1 MRNQPKTSIK
11 KIGRFAS
18 LVQNKI
24 MASLQADKETARLE
38 ALYRYK
44 IVDTGAEEIFDNLVR
59 VAALSCK
66 TPIAAIALVD
76 GKRQWRKSSIGL
88 ELGEFPRNVGLCSF
102 CIEQR
107 ELLIVNDTL
116 ADSRFATNPAVTSYP
131 QIRFYA
137 GVPLMTADGYAI
149 GVLSVADRS
158 PRHLGEEQV
167 EILRLLSRQAI
178 NQLEQRVWSKPA
190 GDQRYK
196 KGKGELGVVDASS
209 LLNTSDRAARSQ
221 ENRTQGNLSDRGKD
235 PPVAE
240 GVAQSRDDS
249 CGVDIL
255 PAPIIQGTGETPMPQ
270 LQGTGE
276 TPMPQNE
283 QNHPST
289 MQRLAEASLD
299 PQQELLQTVL
309 DSLPIGVWIALRQ
322 GCFLQGNPAAY
333 RIWGIG
339 GRLSIFDFG
348 LGDGEAKTQNPK
360 FSGWWKDT
368 GKAIEPHE
376 WGLFRAIN
384 QGETCLGDRI
394 DIQCG
399 DGVRKT
405 ILNSAIPL
413 RNSQQEIIG
422 AIAIDQDITS
432 QQLVEKAFWE
442 NQRLI
447 QQIADATPAILYI
460 YDLIEQRNIYA
471 NRQVGE
477 ILGYSPEIVHKMG
490 TAFLPQVLH
499 PSDRAKVSQHHQ
511 RLQTIK
517 DGEILE
523 IEYRMRH
530 INGEWRWLH
539 SRETA
544 FTRTGDGLPKQ
555 LLGTAT
561 DITQRKQAEEELR
574 ESKERFQAAFES
586 AAIGMALVSPAGRW
600 LQVNLS
606 LCEMLGYSETE
617 LLATTLDAI
626 AHPDDLEPDL
636 NYVRQI
642 LDSELRSCHME
653 KRCFHKTG
661 RIVWVLLSF
670 SLVQNATGELLYFV
684 LQIQDITK
692 RKQAEQKI
700 SEQAA
705 LLNVTTDAILV
716 RSLDN
721 QILFWNKGAEQLYGW
736 KEKEALGKNAAQLLY
751 KQIFPELEAA
761 RAAVLSKGEWQGE
774 LKKITKSGQEII
786 VQSRWT
792 LMRDAAGE
800 PKSILSVN
808 TDITEKK
815 KLEAQFLR
823 TQRLESIG
831 TLAGGIAHDL
841 NNVLAPILMAVQLL
855 EKKLPD
861 EASQRLL
868 DTLEN
873 NAKRGADLV
882 KQILSFARGIEAKRT
897 LVQIR
902 HLIAEIKQIAKET
915 FPKSIEFATNIP
927 RDLWTL
933 SGDATQLHQVFLNL
947 CVNARDAMPSGG
959 ILSISA
965 ENKSID
971 ENYAKMHL
979 EAKVGPYIT
988 ITVSDTGTGIPTEVL
1003 ERIFEPFFTT
1013 KELGK
1018 GTGLGLSTAIGIV
1031 KNHGGFVQVHSEV
1044 GKGSQFQVF
1053 LPAIETS
1060 ETPQLPENLPA
1071 LPGGKG
1077 ELILVVD
1084 DEAAI
1089 REITKESLETYAYKV
1104 LTASDGIEAIALYAQ
1119 HRQEIAVVLID
1130 MMMPSM
1136 DGPTTIRLL
1145 QKMNPKIKIIA
1156 VSGLNSNYQ
1165 FDRLEIRGV
1174 KAFLSKPYTA
1184 KELLKKIHSV
1194 VD

>member
-1 MRNQPKTSIK
+1 
-11 KIGRFAS
+11 
-18 LVQNKI
+18 
-24 MASLQADKETARLE
+24 MASLQANNETARLE
-38 ALYRYK
+38 ALYRYE

-76 GKRQWRKSSIGL
+76 ANRHWCKSSVGL
-88 ELGEFPRNVGLCSF
+88 ELERIPRHEGLCSF

-107 ELLIVNDTL
+107 DLLIVNDTL
-116 ADSRFATNPAVTSYP
+116 TDSRFATNAVVTSYP
-131 QIRFYA
+131 HIRFYA
-137 GVPLMTADGYAI
+137 GVPLITPDGYAI
-149 GVLSVADRS
+149 GVLSVADRT
-158 PRHLGEEQV
+158 PRHLSKEQV
-167 EILRLLSRQAI
+167 EILGILSRQVM
-178 NQLEQRVWSKPA
+178 NELEQRRNLLVRQQVWSKPI
-190 GDQRYK
+190 GDRK
-196 KGKGELGVVDASS
+196 DLADREESCSPTK
-209 LLNTSDRAARSQ
+209 TSDRSRPQ
-221 ENRTQGNLSDRGKD
+221 ENATQGDGSDRCKD
-235 PPVAE
+235 PP
-240 GVAQSRDDS
+240 
-249 CGVDIL
+249 I
-255 PAPIIQGTGETPMPQ
+255 
-270 LQGTGE
+270 
-276 TPMPQNE
+276 
-283 QNHPST
+283 
-289 MQRLAEASLD
+289 AEASLA

-309 DSLPIGVWIALRQ
+309 DSLPVGVWIANRQ
-322 GCFLQGNPAAY
+322 GSFLQGNPAAY

-339 GRLSIFDFG
+339 GRCSIFDFG
-348 LGDGEAKTQNPK
+348 LGDGQPKIQNSK

-368 GKAIEPHE
+368 NKVIEPDE

-384 QGETCLGDRI
+384 KGETCLGDRI

-399 DGVRKT
+399 DGTRKT

-413 RNSQQEIIG
+413 RNRQQEIIG
-422 AIAIDQDITS
+422 AIVIDQDITE

-477 ILGYSPEIVHKMG
+477 ILGYSPETVQKMG
-490 TAFLPQVLH
+490 SAMMPQLLH
-499 PSDRAKVSQHHQ
+499 PSDRVKVAQHQQ
-511 RLQTIK
+511 RFQTAK

-523 IEYRMRH
+523 LEYRMRH
-530 INGEWRWLH
+530 VNGEWCWLH
-539 SRETA
+539 SRETVFA
-544 FTRTGDGLPKQ
+544 RTADGLPLQ

-561 DITQRKQAEEELR
+561 DITQRQQAEEELR

-586 AAIGMALVSPAGRW
+586 AAIGMALVSPGGRW

-606 LCEMLGYSETE
+606 LCEMLGYSERE
-617 LLATTLDAI
+617 LVATTLDAI
-626 AHPDDLEPDL
+626 AHPEDLEPDL
-636 NYVRQI
+636 YYVRQI

-653 KRCFHKTG
+653 KRCFHKSG

-670 SLVQNATGELLYFV
+670 SLVQNATGEPLYFV
-684 LQIQDITK
+684 VQIQDITK
-692 RKQAEQKI
+692 RKEAEQKI
-700 SEQAA
+700 REQAA
-705 LLNVTTDAILV
+705 LLDVATDAILV

-721 QILFWNKGAEQLYGW
+721 QILFWNQGAQRLYGW
-736 KEKEALGKNAAQLLY
+736 KAKEVLGKNADQLLY
-751 KQIFPELEAA
+751 KQISPELAAA
-761 RAAVLSKGEWQGE
+761 RAAVLAQGEWQGE
-774 LKKITKSGQEII
+774 LKKVTKAGNEII

-792 LMRDAAGE
+792 LMRDGAGQ
-800 PKSILSVN
+800 PKSILTVS

-815 KLEAQFLR
+815 KLESQFLR

-841 NNVLAPILMAVQLL
+841 NNVLAPILMSVQLL
-855 EKKLPD
+855 EKKLND
-861 EASQRLL
+861 EASKRLL
-868 DTLEN
+868 NTLEN

-915 FPKSIEFATNIP
+915 FPKSLEFQTDIP
-927 RDLWTL
+927 RDIWML

-965 ENKSID
+965 ENKSLD
-971 ENYAKMHL
+971 ENYARMHL
-979 EAKVGPYIT
+979 EAKVGPYIV
-988 ITVSDTGTGIPTEVL
+988 ITVADTGMGIPPEVL

-1013 KELGK
+1013 KDVGK
-1018 GTGLGLSTAIGIV
+1018 GTGLGLSTVIGIV
-1031 KNHGGFVQVHSEV
+1031 KSHGGFVQVQSEI
-1044 GKGSQFQVF
+1044 GKGTQFKVF
-1053 LPAIETS
+1053 LPAIETI
-1060 ETPQLPENLPA
+1060 ETPQLPEGFPA

-1119 HRQEIAVVLID
+1119 HKQDIAVVLID

-1156 VSGLNSNYQ
+1156 VSGLSSSYQ
-1165 FDRLEIRGV
+1165 FERVETIGV

-1184 KELLKKIHSV
+1184 KELLKTIDSLL
-1194 VD
+1194 D

>member
-1 MRNQPKTSIK
+1 MPNETKTSIK
-11 KIGRFAS
+11 KIDRFAS

-24 MASLQADKETARLE
+24 MTSLQAHNETARLE

-44 IVDTGAEEIFDNLVR
+44 IVDTAAVEVFDNLVR

-66 TPIAAIALVD
+66 TPIAALVLVD
-76 GKRQWRKSSIGL
+76 ANRQWIKSSVGL
-88 ELGEFPRNVGLCSF
+88 EVREVPRDFGLCSF

-107 ELLIVNDTL
+107 DLLIVNDTL

-137 GVPLMTADGYAI
+137 GVPLIAPDDYAI

-158 PRHLGEEQV
+158 PRYLSGEQV

-178 NQLEQRVWSKPA
+178 DSLELRRNLFVFQQVRSK
-190 GDQRYK
+190 D
-196 KGKGELGVVDASS
+196 GEDNEQSSS
-209 LLNTSDRAARSQ
+209 LINKSDRAACAV
-221 ENRTQGNLSDRGKD
+221 EIPLA
-235 PPVAE
+235 VA
-240 GVAQSRDDS
+240 VKY
-249 CGVDIL
+249 
-255 PAPIIQGTGETPMPQ
+255 
-270 LQGTGE
+270 
-276 TPMPQNE
+276 
-283 QNHPST
+283 
-289 MQRLAEASLD
+289 

-309 DSLPIGVWIALRQ
+309 DSLPVGVWITDRQ
-322 GCFLQGNPAAY
+322 GCLLQGNPAAY
-333 RIWGIG
+333 RIWGMARDFRGEKI
-339 GRLSIFDFG
+339 DFG
-348 LGDGEAKTQNPK
+348 LGDAQPLDLKFTSQNPK
-360 FSGWWKDT
+360 FSGFKDT
-368 GKAIEPHE
+368 GIPVEPQE
-376 WGLFRAIN
+376 WGLWRAIN
-384 QGETCLGDRI
+384 QGETCLNDRI
-394 DIQCG
+394 DIQCW
-399 DGVRKT
+399 DGGRKT
-405 ILNSAIPL
+405 ILNSAVPL
-413 RNSQQEIIG
+413 RNNEQEIIG
-422 AIAIDQDITS
+422 AIVIDQDITE

-477 ILGYSPEIVHKMG
+477 ILGYSPEMVHKMG

-626 AHPDDLEPDL
+626 AHGDDLEPDL

-971 ENYAKMHL
+971 ENYARMHL
-979 EAKVGPYIT
+979 EAKVGPYIA
-988 ITVSDTGTGIPTEVL
+988 ITVSDTGTGIPPDVL

-1018 GTGLGLSTAIGIV
+1018 GTGIGLSTVIGIV
-1031 KNHGGFVQVHSEV
+1031 KSHGGFVQVQSEV

-1053 LPAIETS
+1053 LPAIETT
-1060 ETPQLPENLPA
+1060 ETPQLSEILPA

-1089 REITKESLETYAYKV
+1089 REITKESLETYAYRV

-1119 HRQEIAVVLID
+1119 HRQEIALVLID

-1136 DGPTTIRLL
+1136 DGQTTIRLL
-1145 QKMNPKIKIIA
+1145 QKMNSQVKIIA
-1156 VSGLNSNYQ
+1156 VSGISSNYQ
-1165 FDRLEIRGV
+1165 LGRLENMGV
-1174 KAFLSKPYTA
+1174 KAFLAKPYTA
-1184 KELLKKIHSV
+1184 KELLKTIHSAIG
-1194 VD
+1194 

>member
-1 MRNQPKTSIK
+1 
-11 KIGRFAS
+11 
-18 LVQNKI
+18 

-44 IVDTGAEEIFDNLVR
+44 IVDKAGVEVFDNLVR
-59 VAALSCK
+59 VAALSCR
-66 TPIAAIALVD
+66 TPMAALNLVD
-76 GKRQWRKSSIGL
+76 ANRQLIKSSVGL
-88 ELGEFPRNVGLCSF
+88 ERGEFPRNVGLCCF

-107 ELLIVNDTL
+107 DLLIVNDTL
-116 ADSRFATNPAVTSYP
+116 ADSRFATNPAVTSSP
-131 QIRFYA
+131 HIRFYA
-137 GVPLMTADGYAI
+137 GVPLMTPEGYAI

-158 PRHLGEEQV
+158 PRYLSGEQV
-167 EILRLLSRQAI
+167 EILRLLSRQTI
-178 NQLEQRVWSKPA
+178 EFLEMRQNLLVFQQLRSKDGEDNEQS
-190 GDQRYK
+190 
-196 KGKGELGVVDASS
+196 ASLTNKS
-209 LLNTSDRAARSQ
+209 
-221 ENRTQGNLSDRGKD
+221 D
-235 PPVAE
+235 PPA
-240 GVAQSRDDS
+240 
-249 CGVDIL
+249 CPVDI
-255 PAPIIQGTGETPMPQ
+255 P
-270 LQGTGE
+270 
-276 TPMPQNE
+276 
-283 QNHPST
+283 
-289 MQRLAEASLD
+289 LALAVKY

-309 DSLPIGVWIALRQ
+309 DSLPVGVWITDRQ
-322 GCFLQGNPAAY
+322 GSFLQGNPAAY
-333 RIWGIG
+333 RIWGIP
-339 GRLSIFDFG
+339 IDFR
-348 LGDGEAKTQNPK
+348 GEKIDCGWGNAQPPDLKFKNQNPK
-360 FSGWWKDT
+360 FSGFKDT
-368 GKAIEPHE
+368 GIPIEPQE
-376 WGLFRAIN
+376 WGLWRAIN
-384 QGETCLGDRI
+384 QGETCLNDRI
-394 DIQCG
+394 DIHCW
-399 DGVRKT
+399 DGTRKT
-405 ILNSAIPL
+405 ILNSAVPL
-413 RNSQQEIIG
+413 RNHQQEIIG
-422 AIAIDQDITS
+422 AIAIDQDITE

-471 NRQVGE
+471 NRLVGE
-477 ILGYSPEIVHKMG
+477 ILGYSPEIVQKMG
-490 TAFLPQVLH
+490 SAFMPQVLH
-499 PSDRAKVSQHHQ
+499 PSDRAKVVQHQQ
-511 RLQTIK
+511 RFKAAK

-539 SRETA
+539 SRETV

-561 DITQRKQAEEELR
+561 DITQRREAEEELR

-606 LCEMLGYSETE
+606 LCEMLGYSESE

-636 NYVRQI
+636 YYVRQI

-670 SLVQNATGELLYFV
+670 SLVQNATGEPLYFV

-705 LLNVTTDAILV
+705 LLDVTTDAILV

-721 QILFWNKGAEQLYGW
+721 QILFWNKGAEGLYGW
-736 KEKEALGKNAAQLLY
+736 RAKEALGKNAEQLLY
-751 KQIFPELEAA
+751 KQISPELEAA

-774 LKKITKSGQEII
+774 LKKVTKAGQEII

-792 LMRDAAGE
+792 LMRDAVGE
-800 PKSILSVN
+800 PKSILSVDP
-808 TDITEKK
+808 DITEKK

-861 EASQRLL
+861 AASKRLL

-902 HLIAEIKQIAKET
+902 HLISEIKQIGKET
-915 FPKSIEFATNIP
+915 FPKSIEFQTDIP

-933 SGDATQLHQVFLNL
+933 FGDATQLHQVFLNL

-959 ILSISA
+959 ILTISA

-971 ENYAKMHL
+971 ENYARMHL
-979 EAKVGPYIT
+979 EAKVGPYIV
-988 ITVSDTGTGIPTEVL
+988 ITVSDTGTGIPPDVL

-1018 GTGLGLSTAIGIV
+1018 GTGIGLSTVIGIV
-1031 KNHGGFVQVHSEV
+1031 KSHGGFVQVHSEV

-1053 LPAIETS
+1053 LPAIETT
-1060 ETPQLPENLPA
+1060 ETPQLSEGFPA

-1145 QKMNPKIKIIA
+1145 QKMNPKVKIIA
-1156 VSGLNSNYQ
+1156 VSGLSSNYQ
-1165 FDRLEIRGV
+1165 FVRGEV
-1174 KAFLSKPYTA
+1174 IGIKAFLAKPYTA
-1184 KELLKKIHSV
+1184 KELLKTIHLAR
-1194 VD
+1194 D

>member
-1 MRNQPKTSIK
+1 MRNEPKTYIK
-11 KIGRFAS
+11 KIDRFAI

-24 MASLQADKETARLE
+24 MTSLQADNETARLE

-44 IVDTGAEEIFDNLVR
+44 IVDTAAEEVFDNLVR

-66 TPIAAIALVD
+66 TPIAALNLVD
-76 GKRQWRKSSIGL
+76 ANRQWLKSSVGV
-88 ELGEFPRNVGLCSF
+88 EVGEFPRNVGLCCF

-107 ELLIVNDTL
+107 DLLIVNDTL
-116 ADSRFATNPAVTSYP
+116 ADERFATNPAVTSAP
-131 QIRFYA
+131 HIRFYA
-137 GVPLMTADGYAI
+137 GVPLMTPEGYAI

-158 PRHLGEEQV
+158 PRYLSGEQV

-178 NQLEQRVWSKPA
+178 SQLELRRNLIVVQQLASK
-190 GDQRYK
+190 G
-196 KGKGELGVVDASS
+196 GEEKEQACSVTH
-209 LLNTSDRAARSQ
+209 TSDRSACPL
-221 ENRTQGNLSDRGKD
+221 ENRAACPLESTQ
-235 PPVAE
+235 
-240 GVAQSRDDS
+240 
-249 CGVDIL
+249 VDMS
-255 PAPIIQGTGETPMPQ
+255 APDTHMPLAIAVKYPQ
-270 LQGTGE
+270 L
-276 TPMPQNE
+276 
-283 QNHPST
+283 
-289 MQRLAEASLD
+289 
-299 PQQELLQTVL
+299 ELLQTVL
-309 DSLPIGVWIALRQ
+309 DSLPVGVWIADRQ
-322 GCFLQGNPAAY
+322 GSLLQGNPAAY
-333 RIWGIG
+333 RIWGMAK
-339 GRLSIFDFG
+339 DFRG
-348 LGDGEAKTQNPK
+348 EKIDFSLGNAQTPDLKLKHQNPQ
-360 FSGWWKDT
+360 FFGWKDT
-368 GKAIEPHE
+368 GIPIEPQE
-376 WGLFRAIN
+376 WGLWRAIN
-384 QGETCLGDRI
+384 QGEICLNDRI
-394 DIQCG
+394 EIQCW
-399 DGVRKT
+399 DGTHKT

-413 RNSQQEIIG
+413 RNHQQEIIG
-422 AIAIDQDITS
+422 AIVIDQDITE

-460 YDLIEQRNIYA
+460 YDLIERRNIYA
-471 NRQVGE
+471 NRQIGE
-477 ILGYSPEIVHKMG
+477 IMGYSPEIVQKMG
-490 TAFLPQVLH
+490 SAFMPQMLH
-499 PSDRAKVSQHHQ
+499 PSDRVKVFQHHQ
-511 RLQTIK
+511 LFKAAK

-539 SRETA
+539 SRETV

-555 LLGTAT
+555 MLGTAT
-561 DITQRKQAEEELR
+561 DITQRKEAEEELR

-606 LCEMLGYSETE
+606 LCEMLGYSESE
-617 LLATTLDAI
+617 LFATTLDAI

-636 NYVRQI
+636 DYVRQI

-653 KRCFHKTG
+653 KRCFHKSG

-670 SLVQNATGELLYFV
+670 SLVQNATGEPLYFV
-684 LQIQDITK
+684 VQIQDITK

-705 LLNVTTDAILV
+705 LLDVTTDAILV

-721 QILFWNKGAEQLYGW
+721 QILFWNKGAERLYGW
-736 KEKEALGKNAAQLLY
+736 KEKEALRKNAERLLY
-751 KQIFPELEAA
+751 KQIYPEIEVA
-761 RAAVLSKGEWQGE
+761 RAAVLSQGEWQGE
-774 LKKITKSGQEII
+774 LKKVTKEKNEIV

-792 LMRDAAGE
+792 LMRDGAGQ
-800 PKSILSVN
+800 PKSILSVD

-902 HLIAEIKQIAKET
+902 HLISEIKQIAKET
-915 FPKSIEFATNIP
+915 FPKSIEFKTDIP

-971 ENYAKMHL
+971 ENYARMHL
-979 EAKVGPYIT
+979 QAKVGAYIV
-988 ITVSDTGTGIPTEVL
+988 ITVTDTGTGIPPDVL

-1018 GTGLGLSTAIGIV
+1018 GTGIGLSTVIGIV
-1031 KNHGGFVQVHSEV
+1031 KSHGGFVQVHSEV

-1053 LPAIETS
+1053 LPAIETT
-1060 ETPQLPENLPA
+1060 EPQQLPEGLPA
-1071 LPGGKG
+1071 LPGGRG

-1119 HRQEIAVVLID
+1119 HRHEIAVVLID

-1136 DGPTTIRLL
+1136 DGLTTIRLL
-1145 QKMNPKIKIIA
+1145 QKMNSQVKIIA

-1165 FDRLEIRGV
+1165 LGKFESIGV
-1174 KAFLSKPYTA
+1174 KAFLAKPYTA
-1184 KELLKKIHSV
+1184 KELLKTIHLTIN
-1194 VD
+1194 

>member
-1 MRNQPKTSIK
+1 
-11 KIGRFAS
+11 
-18 LVQNKI
+18 
-24 MASLQADKETARLE
+24 MAPLQANNETARLE
-38 ALYRYK
+38 ALYRYE
-44 IVDTGAEEIFDNLVR
+44 IVDTGAEEILDNLVHL
-59 VAALSCK
+59 AALSCK

-76 GKRQWRKSSIGL
+76 ANRHWFKSSVGL
-88 ELGEFPRNVGLCSF
+88 ELEEFPRNVGLCSF

-107 ELLIVNDTL
+107 DLLIVNDTL
-116 ADSRFATNPAVTSYP
+116 AEERFATNLAVTLYP

-137 GVPLMTADGYAI
+137 GVPLITPDGYAI

-158 PRHLGEEQV
+158 PRHLSEEQV
-167 EILRLLSRQAI
+167 EILRILSRQVM
-178 NQLEQRVWSKPA
+178 NELEQRLNLLVLKRLWSKPIA
-190 GDQRYK
+190 DQK
-196 KGKGELGVVDASS
+196 DLPEKEESFS
-209 LLNTSDRAARSQ
+209 LTNTSDRSPCPQ
-221 ENRTQGNLSDRGKD
+221 KNSTQGDGSDRCKD
-235 PPVAE
+235 PP
-240 GVAQSRDDS
+240 
-249 CGVDIL
+249 I
-255 PAPIIQGTGETPMPQ
+255 
-270 LQGTGE
+270 
-276 TPMPQNE
+276 
-283 QNHPST
+283 
-289 MQRLAEASLD
+289 AEASID
-299 PQQELLQTVL
+299 SQQELLHAVL
-309 DSLPIGVWIALRQ
+309 NSLPVGVWIADRQ
-322 GCFLQGNPAAY
+322 GSLWQGNPAAY
-333 RIWGIG
+333 RIWGMAKQNRFPI
-339 GRLSIFDFG
+339 LDFG
-348 LGDGEAKTQNPK
+348 LEQERAKTQNLQIC
-360 FSGWWKDT
+360 GWWTDT
-368 GKAIEPHE
+368 GQPIQRHE
-376 WGLFRAIN
+376 WALFRALN
-384 QGETCLGDRI
+384 RGETCLNDRI
-394 DIQCG
+394 DIQCC
-399 DGVRKT
+399 DGMRKT

-413 RNSQQEIIG
+413 RNRQQEIIG
-422 AIAIDQDITS
+422 AIVIAQDITQ
-432 QQLVEKAFWE
+432 QQLVETAFWE
-442 NQRLI
+442 NQRFI
-447 QQIADATPAILYI
+447 QQIADSTPAILYI

-471 NRQVGE
+471 NRQMGE
-477 ILGYSPEIVHKMG
+477 ILGYSPEAVQKMG
-490 TAFLPQVLH
+490 TAFMPQVLH
-499 PSDRAKVSQHHQ
+499 PSDRVKVSQHQQ
-511 RLQTIK
+511 RFQTAK

-523 IEYRMRH
+523 LEYRMRH
-530 INGEWRWLH
+530 INGEWCWLS
-539 SRETA
+539 SRETV
-544 FTRTGDGLPKQ
+544 FSRTDEGLPKQ

-600 LQVNLS
+600 LQVNIS
-606 LCEMLGYSETE
+606 LCEMLGYSETQ

-653 KRCFHKTG
+653 KRYFHKSG

-670 SLVQNATGELLYFV
+670 SLVPNATGEPLYFIV
-684 LQIQDITK
+684 QIQDITK

-705 LLNVTTDAILV
+705 LLDVTTDAILV

-721 QILFWNKGAEQLYGW
+721 QILFWNQGAQRLYGW
-736 KEKEALGKNAAQLLY
+736 KEKEVIGKNAKQLLY
-751 KQIFPELEAA
+751 KQNSSEVAVA
-761 RAAVLSKGEWQGE
+761 KAAVLAQGEWQGE
-774 LKKITKSGQEII
+774 LKKVTKAGNEVI

-792 LMRDAAGE
+792 LMRDPAGQA
-800 PKSILSVN
+800 KSILSVD
-808 TDITEKK
+808 TDITENK

-841 NNVLAPILMAVQLL
+841 NNVLAPILMSVQLL
-855 EKKLPD
+855 EKKLKD

-902 HLIAEIKQIAKET
+902 HLISEIKQIAKET
-915 FPKSIEFATNIP
+915 FPKSIEFQTDIP

-959 ILSISA
+959 ILSIYA
-965 ENKSID
+965 ENKLID
-971 ENYAKMHL
+971 ENYARMHL
-979 EAKVGPYIT
+979 QAKVGPYIV
-988 ITVSDTGTGIPTEVL
+988 ITVADTGTGISPEVL

-1013 KELGK
+1013 KDLGK
-1018 GTGLGLSTAIGIV
+1018 GTGIGLSTVIGIV
-1031 KNHGGFVQVHSEV
+1031 KSHGGFVQVHTEV

-1053 LPAIETS
+1053 LPAIETNEMPELS
-1060 ETPQLPENLPA
+1060 EGLPT

-1119 HRQEIAVVLID
+1119 HKKDIAVVLID

-1145 QKMNPKIKIIA
+1145 QKMNPTIKIIG
-1156 VSGLNSNYQ
+1156 VSGLSFNYQ
-1165 FDRLEIRGV
+1165 FDQVESIGV

-1184 KELLKKIHSV
+1184 KELLKNIQLL